1 MNSRII
7 MASSAA
13 FLALIGLSL
22 TFAPD
27 EILRHYGVS
36 AAAPIPLLLQ
46 MGGGAL
52 VGWALVNWTARG
64 LVVGG
69 IYSRPLTLGNLVH
82 FGAVTLALG
91 KAILVIGPQP
101 LAVGVL
107 LGYGLFAACFGYLVF
122 GRGAACI
129 PASSHGS
136 VE

>member
-1 MNSRII
+1 MNTRII

-27 EILRHYGVS
+27 EILGHYGVS
-36 AAAPIPLLLQ
+36 TSAPIPLLLQ
-46 MGGGAL
+46 VGGGAL
-52 VGWALVNWTARG
+52 VGWAMVNWTARG

-82 FGAVTLALG
+82 FGAVTLALS
-91 KAILVIGPQP
+91 KSILVIGFQP
-101 LAVGVL
+101 LAVVVL

-122 GRGAACI
+122 GQGAACI
-129 PASSHGS
+129 PASNRRP

>member
-1 MNSRII
+1 MNTRIV

-27 EILRHYGVS
+27 EILRLYGVS

-52 VGWALVNWTARG
+52 VGWAMVNWTARG

-69 IYSRPLTLGNLVH
+69 IYSRPLTLGNLVN
-82 FGAVTLALG
+82 FVAVTLALS
-91 KAILVIGPQP
+91 KAIFVIGLQP
-101 LAVGVL
+101 LVLAVL
-107 LGYGLFAACFGYLVF
+107 LGYGLFAVCFGYLVF
-122 GRGAACI
+122 GHGAACI
-129 PASSHGS
+129 PATDHGPI
-136 VE
+136 E